1 MISAVNVAEVIDF
14 LVRVAGR
21 PIDSVLERMDW
32 LLVGG
37 LTIEPVTEAMGREAG
52 TLRAERYHRV
62 RNRLSMAD
70 CVALATAHLSL
81 ATSDPELAITARYLG
96 VDVIAL
102 PDSRGVT
109 P

>member
-1 MISAVNVAEVIDF
+1 VNVAEVVDS

-21 PIDSVLERMDW
+21 PIDAVHERLDW

-37 LTIEPVTEAMGREAG
+37 LTVEPVTEAIGREAG
-52 TLRAERYHRV
+52 TLRAERYHRA

-70 CVALATAHLSL
+70 CVALATARLHAASL
-81 ATSDPELAITARYLG
+81 ATSDPELAITARSLG

-102 PDSRGVT
+102 PDSRGV
-109 P
+109 PP